1 MKQILIFALIT
12 LSIFSLTSC
21 SGNTAANAGKD
32 STGVSASGGPGD
44 DMYYEMTI
52 TSAGKDFSMN
62 GVTKM
67 FVSSKG
73 DMRTEM
79 NLANS
84 ASGNKI
90 TAPMVLIGHSDKP
103 DESVSINDSAK
114 TYTINQISSADLNT
128 GEKTQ
133 STVTKIGDEKILGFN
148 CVHARVISTKKIGS
162 FYSNIDTFDI
172 WKSNDVPMQSTVKKL
187 MNKFESRTGNFMYEP
202 EVADKLKQM
211 GCEGF
216 MVKLQMK
223 TKNTLM
229 TTELTRVEDR
239 TIPAGMFEIPV
250 GYKEDKSGM

>member
-1 MKQILIFALIT
+1 MKQVLIFALIT
-12 LSIFSLTSC
+12 LSVFLLTSC
-21 SGNTAANAGKD
+21 SGNTTTNAGKD
-32 STGVSASGGPGD
+32 NPGVSVSGGSGD
-44 DMYYEMTI
+44 DMYYELTI

-79 NLANS
+79 NLTNS
-84 ASGNKI
+84 VSGNKNS
-90 TAPMVLIGHSDKP
+90 APIVLIGHSDKP
-103 DESVSINDSAK
+103 DESVSIDDSAK
-114 TYTINQISSADLNT
+114 TYTVNHINRTDLNT

-148 CVHARVISTKKIGS
+148 CVHARIISAKNIGN

-187 MNKFESRTGNFMYEP
+187 MSQFESRTGNFMYEP
-202 EVADKLKQM
+202 AVAGKLKQM

-223 TKNTLM
+223 TKNTAM
-229 TTELTRVEDR
+229 TTELTRVENR
-239 TIPAGMFEIPV
+239 TIPAGMFETPA